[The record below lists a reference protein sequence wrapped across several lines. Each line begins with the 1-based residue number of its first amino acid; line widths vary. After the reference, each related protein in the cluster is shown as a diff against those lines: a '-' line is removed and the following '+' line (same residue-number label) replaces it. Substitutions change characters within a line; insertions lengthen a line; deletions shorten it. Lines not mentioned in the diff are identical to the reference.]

1 VALAFLLYVI
11 VEIAAVAA
19 VAWAIGIGWTIL
31 LLVAGAVAGALLAR
45 HEGAKAWRALSGR
58 VRSGESPDAE
68 LTDGML
74 IGAGGVLI
82 LTPGFISDLA
92 GFGVLLPP
100 TRGLL
105 RKRWAARLEGRSTKQ
120 PERNSRGR
128 IVVDS
133 EIVDD
138 HARRKPR
145 GSGPLGD
152 TVLRRSR
159 IRRD

>member
-1 VALAFLLYVI
+1 VALALLLYVI
-11 VEIAAVAA
+11 VEIAAIAA

-31 LLVAGAVAGALLAR
+31 LLVAGALAGGLLAR
-45 HEGAKAWRALSGR
+45 HEGGKAWRALSGT
-58 VRSGESPDAE
+58 VRSGRSPQSE

-74 IGAGGVLI
+74 VGAGGVLI
-82 LTPGFISDLA
+82 LAPGFISDLA

-100 TRGLL
+100 MRGLL
-105 RKRWAARLEGRSTKQ
+105 RKRWVARLEGRSTEQ
-120 PERNSRGR
+120 LERNSRGR

-145 GSGPLGD
+145 GSRPLGD
-152 TVLRRSR
+152 TVFRRSR